1 MLTASQ
7 KYYYENLERFKEY
20 QYIRN
25 NVNVVECKC
34 CNKTYRPEY
43 FPKHIETKLH
53 LKNKKKSLQ

>member
-20 QYIRN
+20 ASIRN
-25 NVNVVECKC
+25 NAVRCDC
-34 CNKTYRPEY
+34 CNHSYRNEY
-43 FPKHIETKLH
+43 FPKHILTKLH